1 MRRWIRDLPIKR
13 KLILVILLTSTFAL
27 WLMGTALI
35 TYEFVTF
42 RRSLASDMS
51 VLAQIIGSNSTAAL
65 AFDDAANARETLA
78 ALAAENQV
86 TAAALYD
93 QTGNLFARF
102 PETLAPAQFPP
113 QPGPDGDKF
122 DRTRLV
128 MFQPIVQG
136 GTRLGTIYLQADLGQ
151 LYARFRVY
159 GTLLAIVS
167 AFAFLGALAL
177 SARLQRRI
185 SLPILDLASVATAVS
200 ERHDYSV
207 RGTKHGQD
215 EIGQLTDAFNQMLAR
230 LGESNA
236 ALHASEERLRL
247 ALEGSQTGTWDWNL
261 ITDRVTWD
269 DFMYPLFR
277 RTKEQF
283 DGTMKSVMNVIHP
296 DDRAELRRALRKAAE
311 EKKDLDIGFRIVDP
325 DGTIRHMASRG
336 RVFFDRE
343 GKPVRMSGVS
353 MDVTKAKQIEQAL
366 NDAKEA
372 AELANKEKDQFLAIV
387 SHELRTPLTPVLAT
401 VAMLEH
407 DAAVPTEVQQEL
419 QMIRRN
425 VEVEARLIDDLL
437 DINRIAR
444 GKLDLHRQVV
454 DVRVLL
460 EHALDNYCA
469 GPAAKKGIR
478 VSMDLDAK
486 ETHVFVDSSRIT
498 QVFWNIL
505 QNACKFTPQG
515 GRIMVRTCNEFRH
528 VDLTRD
534 VFPAGDDPP
543 MADLVVEITDT
554 GMGISSETLPRIFN
568 AFEQGERSRGRSF
581 GGLGLGL
588 AISRAIME
596 LHGGTIS
603 AASEGKNKGST
614 FTIRLHTVKPIAP
627 ADGDK
632 GARLAPE
639 RVQPLRPM
647 RVLVVEDHMDTAEQF
662 ARLLQRA
669 GHEVICAANIKQAQM
684 YAMVT
689 PDPNR
694 TCAFDILISDLDL
707 PDGSGR
713 DLMRNLADRYPIRGI
728 AVSGHGSREDIDS
741 SIAAGFSYHITK
753 PVNWQELQRAI
764 QNIADDSSRNQND
777 QLKPTAKGDQ
787 DQRPASAVAPST

>member
-1 MRRWIRDLPIKR
+1 
-13 KLILVILLTSTFAL
+13 
-27 WLMGTALI
+27 
-35 TYEFVTF
+35 
-42 RRSLASDMS
+42 
-51 VLAQIIGSNSTAAL
+51 
-65 AFDDAANARETLA
+65 
-78 ALAAENQV
+78 
-86 TAAALYD
+86 
-93 QTGNLFARF
+93 
-102 PETLAPAQFPP
+102 
-113 QPGPDGDKF
+113 
-122 DRTRLV
+122 
-128 MFQPIVQG
+128 MFQPILQN

-151 LYARFRVY
+151 MYTRFRVY
-159 GTLLAIVS
+159 GTLLLIVS

-185 SLPILDLASVATAVS
+185 SRPILDLASVATAVS

-207 RGTKHGQD
+207 RGIKHGSD

-230 LGESNA
+230 IGESNA
-236 ALHASEERLRL
+236 ALAAGEERLRL

-261 ITDRVTWD
+261 VTDRVTWD

-277 RTKEQF
+277 QTRETF
-283 DGTMKSVMNVIHP
+283 DGTMKSAMSVIHP
-296 DDRAELRRALRKAAE
+296 DDQTQLKRALRLAAE
-311 EKKDLDIGFRIVDP
+311 EKQDLDIGFRLIDL

-336 RVFFDRE
+336 RVFFDRD
-343 GKPVRMSGVS
+343 GKPVRMAGVS
-353 MDVTKAKQIEQAL
+353 MDVTKSKQIEQAL
-366 NDAKEA
+366 HDAKEA
-372 AELANKEKDQFLAIV
+372 AELANKEKDHFLAVV

-407 DAAVPTEVQQEL
+407 DDSVPPDIRQEL

-460 EHALDNYCA
+460 EHALENYCA
-469 GPAAKKGIR
+469 GPAAKKGVR
-478 VSMDLDAK
+478 LSTDFEAA

-498 QVFWNIL
+498 QVFWNVL
-505 QNACKFTPQG
+505 QNACKFTNQG
-515 GRIMVRTCNEFRH
+515 GSIRVRVHNEFRH
-528 VDLTRD
+528 VDLAKD
-534 VFPAGDDPP
+534 VFPPEEDPP
-543 MADLVVEITDT
+543 MADVVVEISDT
-554 GMGISSETLPRIFN
+554 GMGIGHETLPRIFN

-596 LHGGTIS
+596 LHGGSIT
-603 AASEGKNKGST
+603 AASQGRNKGST
-614 FTIRLHTVKPIAP
+614 FTVRLHTVKPIAP
-627 ADGDK
+627 ADTDK

-639 RVQPLRPM
+639 RVQPLRSL

-662 ARLLQRA
+662 ARLLQRS

-689 PDPNR
+689 PDQNR

-713 DLMRNLADRYPIRGI
+713 ELMRNLTQRYPIRGI
-728 AVSGHGSREDIDS
+728 AISGHGTREDIES
-741 SIAAGFSYHITK
+741 SIAAGFSHHITK

-764 QNIADDSSRNQND
+764 QEITAESLATEKEKSPSGSGAGDRDDPVSVE
-777 QLKPTAKGDQ
+777 K
-787 DQRPASAVAPST
+787 